1 MLNWISGSKTIKKNN
16 ISDHLK
22 ANHHQSV
29 VQILKERA
37 AEKSESSQITE
48 AQKLASTI
56 AVPSSSETSIL
67 THFQQ
72 LNLWQTEQL
81 LKKFQLAH
89 FIIQNDLAFMKYEFT
104 HFKKEFRKVNF
115 GVGFLND
122 KSCCEI
128 IIFLSN
134 STITQNV
141 VKPLNEKKTGTILV
155 YYVMALCQQQQTM
168 KKNSIL
174 SKHAKKGTHGLM
186 FFHYNNQTI
195 LVPQDCIW
203 VLKILSEVPVF
214 LVNEENLGRS
224 WTWWN
229 KWLHIIILSMQY
241 FQCKYCPSEI
251 DQIKTALLSICS
263 DSRRHHLIY

>member
-29 VQILKERA
+29 VQILEERA
-37 AEKSESSQITE
+37 AVKSESSQITE

-56 AVPSSSETSIL
+56 AAPSSSETSIL

-72 LNLWQTEQL
+72 LNLRQTEQL

-89 FIIQNDLAFMKYEFT
+89 FIVQNDLAFMKYEFT

-122 KSCCEI
+122 KNCCEI

-134 STITQNV
+134 STITQTV
-141 VKPLNEKKTGTILV
+141 VKPLNEKKPELFWS
-155 YYVMALCQQQQTM
+155 TM
-168 KKNSIL
+168 
-174 SKHAKKGTHGLM
+174 
-186 FFHYNNQTI
+186 
-195 LVPQDCIW
+195 
-203 VLKILSEVPVF
+203 
-214 LVNEENLGRS
+214 
-224 WTWWN
+224 
-229 KWLHIIILSMQY
+229 
-241 FQCKYCPSEI
+241 
-251 DQIKTALLSICS
+251 
-263 DSRRHHLIY
+263 